1 MSYFVVTNE
10 QGPAWVA
17 GRSMR
22 EQALWAEHAAFVN
35 SCVAAGFVIA
45 AGPLGNGPLHRAL
58 LIVSAQDESVAR
70 KEFAADPWI
79 QDGILRIVT
88 IEPWTLLA
96 SDDRLDRVLEQLTR
110 TQAPT

>member
-10 QGPAWVA
+10 QGPAWIG

-22 EQALWAEHAAFVN
+22 EQALWPEHAAFIN
-35 SCVAAGFVIA
+35 SRVSGGFVIA

-58 LIVSAQDESVAR
+58 LIVNAQEVSEVR
-70 KEFAADPWI
+70 EEFAADPWI
-79 QDGILRIVT
+79 RDGTLRILT

-110 TQAPT
+110 TQAPS